1 MSNDRS
7 SEIPG
12 QPGGEDTGNIRRRQ
26 PAYWCHQCQ
35 REITPM
41 MAPNPICPRCHGDFV
56 EEIES
61 ENDPRDFLAGLPAEP
76 GHDDEMENE
85 FGGAGNYNQELQ
97 TMLQDILT
105 HITGR
110 PVTADG
116 NPTQTDNVSNTEQSR
131 QAQNAESVS
140 STDGRMP
147 GAIPGMYSEARSADN
162 GPAGEQPGS
171 HDGANAQTGQR
182 RFPGLRTW
190 TSNMGNGQISV
201 SVGNFS
207 PDDIG
212 RHGARRADGTDDS
225 AHDNEH
231 GHRPLFIDPEENAPI
246 SLGNL
251 MTSLIGALGGAP
263 RDGAGGLGQMFGVPI
278 GNLGDY
284 AWGQNSFDDIITH
297 IMEQNQGVHAP
308 PPATEDSI
316 LNLPRRKIAPEE
328 VDKKFECG
336 ICMEEYKAE
345 EEVMTLPCKHVY
357 HLECIDHWLK
367 MNGTCPICRT
377 RTDEDHAPHSAPP
390 APLAHSDLPGSF
402 PSSPTA
408 QSQGDTR
415 PEAAQNDSA
424 SVPPPVPEPM
434 D

>member
-1 MSNDRS
+1 
-7 SEIPG
+7 
-12 QPGGEDTGNIRRRQ
+12 
-26 PAYWCHQCQ
+26 
-35 REITPM
+35 
-41 MAPNPICPRCHGDFV
+41 
-56 EEIES
+56 
-61 ENDPRDFLAGLPAEP
+61 
-76 GHDDEMENE
+76 MENE

-116 NPTQTDNVSNTEQSR
+116 NPTQTDNGSNTEQSR

-207 PDDIG
+207 PDDVG

-231 GHRPLFIDPEENAPI
+231 GHQPLFIDPEENAPI

-415 PEAAQNDSA
+415 QEAAQNDSA

>member
-12 QPGGEDTGNIRRRQ
+12 QPGGEDT
-26 PAYWCHQCQ
+26 
-35 REITPM
+35 
-41 MAPNPICPRCHGDFV
+41 
-56 EEIES
+56 ES

-171 HDGANAQTGQR
+171 HDGVNAQTGQR

-212 RHGARRADGTDDS
+212 RHGARRADGTDGS
-225 AHDNEH
+225 AHDHEH